1 MRLYT
6 NKDRTQWAGTQ
17 ADAKKAF
24 GNYDMCDVPTDKS
37 GLLEFLN
44 SYAPAPETTT
54 EPVSQAPTPT
64 APTAQKPRDTLVGRC
79 ELVELKKLSTMLN
92 TLLNKTWNEMER
104 LEEEETA

>member
-1 MRLYT
+1 MRLYV
-6 NKDRTQWAGTQ
+6 NESRTQWAGTQ

-54 EPVSQAPTPT
+54 EPVSQAP
-64 APTAQKPRDTLVGRC
+64 APPPAQKQRDTLVERC

-92 TLLNKTWNEMER
+92 TLLHNTWNEMER
-104 LEEEETA
+104 FGED

>member
-1 MRLYT
+1 MRLYV
-6 NKDRTQWAGTQ
+6 DESRTQWAGTQ

-24 GNYDMCDVPTDKS
+24 GNYDMWDVPTDKS

-44 SYAPAPETTT
+44 NYDISPQPT

-64 APTAQKPRDTLVGRC
+64 PPTTQKPRDTLVGRC

-104 LEEEETA
+104 LEED